1 MTPREIVLASLR
13 FEGPP
18 RIPYGMGGGFPSD
31 LAWVGHGQPPNSR
44 ARDWVQCEGYWD
56 MVDMWGNEWRRL
68 EGITKGEPYL
78 GVFQRSWDAMESYD
92 WPDLDRAELFE
103 GAAARAAEC
112 HERGLFVLGG
122 MGWPFDTSRYLRG
135 MQHFL
140 MDCALEPERIEHLL
154 ERVGDLYER
163 VIHRYADA
171 GVDAVMTCEDWGTQD
186 RLLVSPAM
194 HRELFLPYFRRLCGA
209 AHERG
214 LSVWIHSCGYV
225 RDVIGDWIEAGVDV
239 CQFDQPELHGIGF
252 LAEHFGGRA
261 HFWCPV
267 DIQTTLQTADP
278 ARIEAAAREYVEKL
292 GCYGG
297 GFIAGYYGSNE
308 AIGVD
313 PDTQAIA
320 CRAFMRYGDP
330 APPRREA

>member
-1 MTPREIVLASLR
+1 MQTSLR
-13 FEGPP
+13 FDGPP

-31 LAWVGHGQPPNSR
+31 LAGVGYGQPPNSR
-44 ARDWVQCEGYWD
+44 AREWTRRDGYWD
-56 MVDMWGNEWRRL
+56 MVDMWGTEWRRL
-68 EGITKGEPYL
+68 EGITKGEPYR
-78 GVFQRSWDAMESYD
+78 GPFQLSWDAMETYD
-92 WPDLDRAELFE
+92 WPDLDRPELFA
-103 GAAARAAEC
+103 GAAERAAQC
-112 HERGLFVLGG
+112 HAEGRYVLGG
-122 MGWPFDTSRYLRG
+122 MSWPFDTSRYLRG

-140 MDCALEPERIEHLL
+140 MDCALEPDRIRELL
-154 ERVGDLYER
+154 RRVTDLYER

-186 RLLVSPAM
+186 RLLVSPEM
-194 HRELFLPYFRRLCGA
+194 HRELFIPCFRQLCSA

-214 LSVWIHSCGYV
+214 LAVWLHSCGYV
-225 RDVIGDWIEAGVDV
+225 RDVIGDWIEAGIDV
-239 CQFDQPELHGIGF
+239 CQFDQPELHGIDF
-252 LAEHFGGRA
+252 LAEHFGGRV

-278 ARIEAAAREYVEKL
+278 ARIEAAAREYIEKL
-292 GCYGG
+292 GCHGG

-313 PDTQAIA
+313 PDVQAIA

-330 APPRREA
+330 APARNG